1 MAKWKIEFRGFGYVE
16 ADTMEEAREMFENG
30 ETIYEETEQDEPVEV
45 DEFEVECEKEF
56 NK

>member
-1 MAKWKIEFRGFGYVE
+1 MAKWKIKFRGFGYVE

-30 ETIYEETEQDEPVEV
+30 ETVYEETEQDEPVEV